1 MTNPFSRSITGA
13 LALLLLLCCL
23 ATLVELRLIAL
34 ALLSIAQEVYVSPR
48 AADTVPA
55 APSGPKEEPTL

>member
-1 MTNPFSRSITGA
+1 MNAPLRPAITGA
-13 LALLLLLCCL
+13 ITLLLLLCCL

-48 AADTVPA
+48 AAESAPA
-55 APSGPKEEPTL
+55 GPKEEPTSL